1 MTKKIWVIN
10 SFPKLFD
17 SYLDSGVAGQALR
30 GERGVPFELHSVLLR
45 DFCKKGFKGVDSAPF
60 GGSEGMVIR
69 PDVLKNALIE
79 GVVKPGNYGEDF
91 KDKLHIVFTSPRG
104 KIWSNGY
111 CKEFA
116 ARVWAEDS
124 EKDLVFICG
133 RYEGIDERFLDAYV
147 NEVISIGDF
156 VITGGEVAVLTILDS
171 ALRFIPGVLG
181 NKLSSLNESFNGGLL
196 EEPVYT
202 RPRDF
207 EGMPVP
213 EVLLSGNHKAIAE
226 FKNEERKR
234 ITKKFRPDLLD
245 D

>member
-10 SFPKLFD
+10 SFPKLFEA
-17 SYLDSGVAGQALR
+17 YLDSGVAGAALR
-30 GERGVPFELHSVLLR
+30 GERGVPFELHSILLR
-45 DFCKKGFKGVDSAPF
+45 DFCDKGFKGVDSAPF

-69 PDVLKNALIE
+69 ADVLKNALIE
-79 GVVKPGNYGEDF
+79 GIVKPGGYGDDF
-91 KDKLHIVFTSPRG
+91 KEKLHIVFTSPRG
-104 KIWSNGY
+104 NKWDNEY
-111 CKEFA
+111 CKEFSQ
-116 ARVWAEDS
+116 RVWGESCD
-124 EKDLVFICG
+124 KDVVFICG
-133 RYEGIDERFLDAYV
+133 RYEGIDERFLESYV

-181 NKLSSLNESFNGGLL
+181 NKLSSMNESFNGGLL

-207 EGMPVP
+207 EGQAVP
-213 EVLLSGNHKAIAE
+213 EVLLSGNHKLIDE
-226 FKNEERKR
+226 FKSSERVR

>member
-1 MTKKIWVIN
+1 MTKKIWVVN
-10 SFPKLFD
+10 SFPKLLE

-45 DFCKKGFKGVDSAPF
+45 DHCEKGFKGVDSAPF

-69 PDVLKNALIE
+69 ADVLKNALIE
-79 GVVKPGNYGEDF
+79 GIVKPGNYGENY
-91 KDKLHIVFTSPRG
+91 KEKLHIVFTSPRG
-104 KIWSNGY
+104 KVWNNEY
-111 CKEFA
+111 CKDFA
-116 ARVWAEDS
+116 SRVWAEDS
-124 EKDLVFICG
+124 TKDLVFICG
-133 RYEGIDERFLDAYV
+133 RYEGIDERFLEAYV
-147 NEVISIGDF
+147 DEVISIGDF

-207 EGMPVP
+207 EGLNVP

-226 FKNEERKR
+226 FKNKERIR